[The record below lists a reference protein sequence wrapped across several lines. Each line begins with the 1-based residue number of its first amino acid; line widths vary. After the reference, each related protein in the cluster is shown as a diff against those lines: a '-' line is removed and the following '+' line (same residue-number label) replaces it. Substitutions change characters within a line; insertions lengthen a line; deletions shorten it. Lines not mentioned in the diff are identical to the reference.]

1 MSFPHFEE
9 LGVVYGKDRADGGN
23 VEGPTKAV
31 VAMEAKLETQL
42 NNLQVNESIGVNM
55 DEIEAEYE
63 ADSQVYIHMLLFL
76 LTIIF
81 VSLLLLFS

>member
-1 MSFPHFEE
+1 
-9 LGVVYGKDRADGGN
+9 
-23 VEGPTKAV
+23 
-31 VAMEAKLETQL
+31 MEAKLETQL